1 MEKLTKR
8 LSDAINNLGNDLTG
22 AGWPEGEGFDGR
34 AFNTGEKFRE
44 LVITAGDVAF
54 MESELRDC
62 VNELC
67 YKCGDYRREHEGACN
82 GCRWKDV
89 RHNA

>member
-1 MEKLTKR
+1 MDKLTKR

-22 AGWPEGEGFDGR
+22 AGWPEGKKNGR
-34 AFNTGEKFRE
+34 SFNTGERFRE
-44 LVITAGDVAF
+44 LVITASDVAF

-67 YKCGDYRREHEGACN
+67 LKCGQYRREHEGACN

-89 RHNA
+89 RHNG